1 MKSIQSR
8 SLKRSL
14 GLGFELG
21 TATLA
26 LQGLTAA
33 LCLSLLLPLTPPP
46 LSMGVMPAAL
56 AEGKTLVRFRS
67 FDNSIFAEAKR
78 DNKFVLLDLEAV
90 WCHWC
95 HVMDEKTYG
104 NEAVADLL
112 NSRFICVKVDQDAQ
126 PDLSVKYED
135 YGWPATIIFDGDG
148 REILKRTGYIN
159 PEKMKA
165 LLEAI
170 TKDPSPEEP
179 QPGSS
184 GTGDAA
190 ASASASS
197 LTSTSSS
204 SSSDPEE
211 GDAGKAQGN
220 IKADAG
226 DGLSQSLRHDL
237 LDKHLQGYDARYGA
251 WGTYQKFLDWDSVE
265 YSMLIG
271 LGKDQSDARS
281 YQERA
286 RKTLDGELNLLDP
299 TFGGVYQYS
308 TDGDWKHAHFE
319 KIMQTQSENLRIY
332 ALGSMIYGDK
342 RYLEAARA
350 IAAYL
355 EEFLRSPEGAFY
367 TSQDADLVP
376 GVHSGDYFKLSK
388 VERLKKG
395 LPRVDKHI
403 YARENG
409 WAICALAHLYGA
421 SGDKAYLEQ
430 ALKALS
436 WIEANRSLGGG
447 GFSHDQKDAS
457 GPYLGDTLA
466 MGRAYLALYG
476 VTGRR
481 NYLQS
486 AEGCADFMEAQF
498 RRKNAPGYGSAR
510 DRGGPIKPVPLLD
523 ENVMLSRFC
532 NLLYRYSGESRYRS
546 MSANALHYLAQPEA
560 ALKRKILVAGILL
573 ADAEFNSEPTHITV
587 VGARGDEMSQALFA
601 AANRLPL
608 VYKRIEWFDANEGP
622 LPNQD
627 TELPQLSRPA
637 AFACSDG
644 RCSRPAY
651 SIVELTAIFE
661 KLTGRKVK

>member
-1 MKSIQSR
+1 MNSVDSR
-8 SLKRSL
+8 SLGRSP
-14 GLGFELG
+14 GLDYKP
-21 TATLA
+21 A
-26 LQGLTAA
+26 LVYRSAKGLTAA
-33 LCLSLLLPLTPPP
+33 LCLAFFLPLAPPP
-46 LSMGVMPAAL
+46 LRGLSLPALEAR
-56 AEGKTLVRFRS
+56 ASDKTLVRFRS

-148 REILKRTGYIN
+148 REIVKRSGYIN

-170 TKDPSPEEP
+170 IKDPSPEEA
-179 QPGSS
+179 QPEPS

-190 ASASASS
+190 ASGSASV
-197 LTSTSSS
+197 
-204 SSSDPEE
+204 D
-211 GDAGKAQGN
+211 GKAGEVGKAEGN
-220 IKADAG
+220 TKADAG
-226 DGLSQSLRHDL
+226 GGLSQSLRQDL
-237 LDKHLQGYDARYGA
+237 LDKHLQGFDARYGA

-271 LGKDQSDARS
+271 LGKDQSDVRS

-299 TFGGVYQYS
+299 AFGGVYQYS

-319 KIMQTQSENLRIY
+319 KIMQTQAENLRIY
-332 ALGSMIYGDK
+332 ALGSMLYGDK

-376 GVHSGDYFKLSK
+376 GVHSGGYFKLSK
-388 VERLKKG
+388 GERLKKG

-498 RRKNAPGYGSAR
+498 RLKNGPGYGSAR
-510 DRGGPIKPVPLLD
+510 DSGGPIKPVPLLD

-560 ALKRKILVAGILL
+560 ALRRKILVAGILL

-601 AANRLPL
+601 AANKLPL
-608 VYKRIEWFDANEGP
+608 VYKRIEWFDAAEGP
-622 LPNQD
+622 LPNKD
-627 TELPQLSRPA
+627 TELPQMSRPA

>member
-14 GLGFELG
+14 GLGFALG
-21 TATLA
+21 TGTLP

-33 LCLSLLLPLTPPP
+33 LCLSFLLPLAPPP
-46 LSMGVMPAAL
+46 LSMGPVPAAL

-148 REILKRTGYIN
+148 REIVKRSGYIN

-170 TKDPSPEEP
+170 IKDPSPEEA
-179 QPGSS
+179 QPPSS
-184 GTGDAA
+184 SLSP
-190 ASASASS
+190 ASAAEPNAGADSKSRGDSAAK
-197 LTSTSSS
+197 
-204 SSSDPEE
+204 SD
-211 GDAGKAQGN
+211 AK
-220 IKADAG
+220 
-226 DGLSQSLRHDL
+226 DGLSETLRQDL
-237 LDKHLQGYDARYGA
+237 LDKHLQGYDAKYGA

-299 TFGGVYQYS
+299 AFGGVYQYS

-319 KIMQTQSENLRIY
+319 KIMQTQAENLRIY
-332 ALGSMIYGDK
+332 ALGSILYGDK
-342 RYLEAARA
+342 RYLQAARA

-355 EEFLRSPEGAFY
+355 QEFLCSPQGAFY

-376 GVHSGDYFKLSK
+376 GVHSGGYFQLSK
-388 VERLKKG
+388 EARLKKG
-395 LPRVDKHI
+395 SPRVDKHI

-421 SGDKAYLEQ
+421 TGDGAYLDQ
-430 ALKALS
+430 ALKALT

-481 NYLQS
+481 NYLQA
-486 AEGCADFMEAQF
+486 AERCADFMEAQF
-498 RRKNAPGYGSAR
+498 RLKNGPGYGSAR
-510 DRGGPIKPVPLLD
+510 DSGGPIKPVPLLD

-532 NLLYRYSGESRYRS
+532 NLLYRYSGEPRYRS
-546 MSANALHYLAQPEA
+546 MSADALRYLAQPEA

-573 ADAEFNSEPTHITV
+573 ADAEFRTEPTHITV
-587 VGARGDEMSQALFA
+587 VGPKGDELSQTLFA
-601 AANRLPL
+601 AANKLPL
-608 VYKRIEWFDANEGP
+608 VYKRIEWWDATEGP
-622 LPNQD
+622 MPNKD

-644 RCSRPAY
+644 RCSRPAH

-661 KLTGRKVK
+661 KLTGHKGK

>member
-1 MKSIQSR
+1 MNSVDSR
-8 SLKRSL
+8 SLKRSP
-14 GLGFELG
+14 GLDFKLVLLS
-21 TATLA
+21 LA
-26 LQGLTAA
+26 ARGLTAA
-33 LCLSLLLPLTPPP
+33 LSLAFFLPLAPPP
-46 LSMGVMPAAL
+46 FRVLPLPAPEAR
-56 AEGKTLVRFRS
+56 ASEKTLVHFRS

-148 REILKRTGYIN
+148 REIVKRSGYIN

-170 TKDPSPEEP
+170 IKDPSPEEA
-179 QPGSS
+179 QTDASKS
-184 GTGDAA
+184 GAA
-190 ASASASS
+190 AALASGSQDA
-197 LTSTSSS
+197 
-204 SSSDPEE
+204 DG
-211 GDAGKAQGN
+211 GDAGKAEGN
-220 IKADAG
+220 TKADAKDNAAG
-226 DGLSQSLRHDL
+226 GLSQSLRQDL

-299 TFGGVYQYS
+299 AFGGLYQYS

-319 KIMQTQSENLRIY
+319 KIMQTQAENLRIY
-332 ALGSMIYGDK
+332 ALGSMLYGEK
-342 RYLEAARA
+342 RYLEAARS

-376 GVHSGDYFKLSK
+376 GVHSGGYFKLSRG
-388 VERLKKG
+388 ERLKKG

-421 SGDKAYLEQ
+421 SGDKVYLEQ

-498 RRKNAPGYGSAR
+498 RLKNGPGYGSAR
-510 DRGGPIKPVPLLD
+510 DNGGPIKPVPLLD

-601 AANRLPL
+601 AANKLPL
-608 VYKRIEWFDANEGP
+608 VYKRIEWFAAEEGP
-622 LPNQD
+622 LPNKD
-627 TELPQLSRPA
+627 TELPQLARPA

-661 KLTGRKVK
+661 KLSGRKVK

>member
-1 MKSIQSR
+1 MKSIRSR

-14 GLGFELG
+14 GLGFALG
-21 TATLA
+21 TGTLA

-33 LCLSLLLPLTPPP
+33 LCLSFLLPLAPPP
-46 LSMGVMPAAL
+46 LSMGPVPAAL

-104 NEAVADLL
+104 NEAVADLI

-148 REILKRTGYIN
+148 REIVKRSGYIN

-170 TKDPSPEEP
+170 IKDPSPEEA
-179 QPGSS
+179 QPPSAS
-184 GTGDAA
+184 LSP
-190 ASASASS
+190 ASAAE
-197 LTSTSSS
+197 
-204 SSSDPEE
+204 P
-211 GDAGKAQGN
+211 N
-220 IKADAG
+220 ADAESKNRG
-226 DGLSQSLRHDL
+226 DSDAKSDAKDGLSETLRQDL
-237 LDKHLQGYDARYGA
+237 LDKHLQGYDAKYGA

-265 YSMLIG
+265 YSMLVG

-299 TFGGVYQYS
+299 AFGGVYQYS

-319 KIMQTQSENLRIY
+319 KIMQTQAENLRIY
-332 ALGSMIYGDK
+332 ALGSILYGDK
-342 RYLEAARA
+342 RYLQAARA

-355 EEFLRSPEGAFY
+355 QEFLCSPQGAFY

-376 GVHSGDYFKLSK
+376 GVHSGGYFQLSK
-388 VERLKKG
+388 EARLKKG
-395 LPRVDKHI
+395 SPRVDKHI

-421 SGDKAYLEQ
+421 TGDGAYLDQ
-430 ALKALS
+430 ALKALT
-436 WIEANRSLGGG
+436 WIEANRSLGDG

-481 NYLQS
+481 NYLQA
-486 AEGCADFMEAQF
+486 AERCADFMEAQF
-498 RRKNAPGYGSAR
+498 RLKNGPGYGSAR
-510 DRGGPIKPVPLLD
+510 DSGGPIKPVPLLD

-532 NLLYRYSGESRYRS
+532 NLLYRYSGEPRYRS
-546 MSANALHYLAQPEA
+546 MSADALRYLAQPEA

-573 ADAEFNSEPTHITV
+573 ADAEFRNEPTHITV
-587 VGARGDEMSQALFA
+587 VGPRGDELSQMLFA
-601 AANRLPL
+601 AANKLPL
-608 VYKRIEWFDANEGP
+608 VYKRIEWWDASEGP
-622 LPNQD
+622 MPNKD
-627 TELPQLSRPA
+627 TELPQLSQPA

-644 RCSRPAY
+644 RCSRPAH

-661 KLTGRKVK
+661 KLTGRKGK

>member
-14 GLGFELG
+14 GLGFALG
-21 TATLA
+21 TGTLA

-33 LCLSLLLPLTPPP
+33 LCLSFLLPLAPPP
-46 LSMGVMPAAL
+46 LSMGPVPAAL

-148 REILKRTGYIN
+148 REIVKRSGYIN

-170 TKDPSPEEP
+170 IKDPSPEEA
-179 QPGSS
+179 QPPSS
-184 GTGDAA
+184 SLSP
-190 ASASASS
+190 ASAAEP
-197 LTSTSSS
+197 
-204 SSSDPEE
+204 D
-211 GDAGKAQGN
+211 
-220 IKADAG
+220 ADAESKNRG
-226 DGLSQSLRHDL
+226 DSDAKSNAKDGLSETLRQDL
-237 LDKHLQGYDARYGA
+237 LDKHLQGYDAKYGA

-299 TFGGVYQYS
+299 AFGGVYQYS

-319 KIMQTQSENLRIY
+319 KIMQTQAENLRIY
-332 ALGSMIYGDK
+332 ALGSILYGDK
-342 RYLEAARA
+342 RYLQAARA

-355 EEFLRSPEGAFY
+355 QEFLCSPQGAFY

-376 GVHSGDYFKLSK
+376 GVHSGGYFQLSK
-388 VERLKKG
+388 EARLKKG
-395 LPRVDKHI
+395 SPRVDKHI

-421 SGDKAYLEQ
+421 TGDGAYLDQ
-430 ALKALS
+430 ALKALT

-481 NYLQS
+481 NYLQA
-486 AEGCADFMEAQF
+486 AERCADFMEAQF
-498 RRKNAPGYGSAR
+498 RLKNGPGYGSAR
-510 DRGGPIKPVPLLD
+510 DSGGPIKPVPLLD

-532 NLLYRYSGESRYRS
+532 NLLYRYSGEPRYRS
-546 MSANALHYLAQPEA
+546 MSADALRYLAQPEA

-573 ADAEFNSEPTHITV
+573 ADAEFRTEPTHITV
-587 VGARGDEMSQALFA
+587 VGPKGDELSQTLFA
-601 AANRLPL
+601 AANKLPL
-608 VYKRIEWFDANEGP
+608 VYKRIEWWDATEGP
-622 LPNQD
+622 MPNKD

-644 RCSRPAY
+644 RCSRPAH

-661 KLTGRKVK
+661 KLTGHKGK

>member
-14 GLGFELG
+14 GLGFALG
-21 TATLA
+21 TGTLA

-33 LCLSLLLPLTPPP
+33 LCLSFLLPLAPPP
-46 LSMGVMPAAL
+46 LSMGPVPAAL

-148 REILKRTGYIN
+148 REIVKRSGYIN

-170 TKDPSPEEP
+170 IKDPSPEEA
-179 QPGSS
+179 QPPSS
-184 GTGDAA
+184 SLSP
-190 ASASASS
+190 ASAAEPNAGADSKSRGDSAAK
-197 LTSTSSS
+197 
-204 SSSDPEE
+204 SD
-211 GDAGKAQGN
+211 AK
-220 IKADAG
+220 
-226 DGLSQSLRHDL
+226 DGLSETLRQDL
-237 LDKHLQGYDARYGA
+237 LDKHLQGYDAKYGA

-299 TFGGVYQYS
+299 AFGGVYQYS

-319 KIMQTQSENLRIY
+319 KIMQTQAENLRIY
-332 ALGSMIYGDK
+332 ALGSILYGDK
-342 RYLEAARA
+342 RYLQAARA

-355 EEFLRSPEGAFY
+355 QEFLCSPQGAFY

-376 GVHSGDYFKLSK
+376 GVHSGGYFQLSK
-388 VERLKKG
+388 EARLKKG
-395 LPRVDKHI
+395 SPRVDKHI

-421 SGDKAYLEQ
+421 TGDGASLDQ
-430 ALKALS
+430 ALKALT

-481 NYLQS
+481 NYLQA
-486 AEGCADFMEAQF
+486 AERCADFMEAQF
-498 RRKNAPGYGSAR
+498 RLKNGPGYGSAR
-510 DRGGPIKPVPLLD
+510 DSGGPIKPVPLLD

-532 NLLYRYSGESRYRS
+532 NLLYRYSGEPRYRS
-546 MSANALHYLAQPEA
+546 MSADALRYLAQPEA

-573 ADAEFNSEPTHITV
+573 ADAEFRTEPTHITV
-587 VGARGDEMSQALFA
+587 VGPKGDELSQTLFA
-601 AANRLPL
+601 AANKLPL
-608 VYKRIEWFDANEGP
+608 VYKRIEWWDATEGP
-622 LPNQD
+622 MPNKD

-644 RCSRPAY
+644 RCSRPAH

-661 KLTGRKVK
+661 KLTGHKGK

>member
-14 GLGFELG
+14 GLGFALG
-21 TATLA
+21 TGTLA

-33 LCLSLLLPLTPPP
+33 LCLSFLLPLAPPP
-46 LSMGVMPAAL
+46 LSMGPVPAAL

-148 REILKRTGYIN
+148 REIVKRSGYIN

-170 TKDPSPEEP
+170 IKDPSPEDA
-179 QPGSS
+179 QPPSAS
-184 GTGDAA
+184 LSP
-190 ASASASS
+190 ASAAEP
-197 LTSTSSS
+197 
-204 SSSDPEE
+204 D
-211 GDAGKAQGN
+211 
-220 IKADAG
+220 ADAESKNRG
-226 DGLSQSLRHDL
+226 DSDAKRDANDGLSETLRQDL
-237 LDKHLQGYDARYGA
+237 LDKHLQGYDAKYGA

-299 TFGGVYQYS
+299 AFGGVYQYS

-319 KIMQTQSENLRIY
+319 KIMQTQAENLRIY
-332 ALGSMIYGDK
+332 ALGSILYGDK
-342 RYLEAARA
+342 RYLQAARA

-355 EEFLRSPEGAFY
+355 QEFLCSPQGAFY

-376 GVHSGDYFKLSK
+376 GVHSGGYFQLSK
-388 VERLKKG
+388 EARLKKG
-395 LPRVDKHI
+395 SPRVDKHI

-421 SGDKAYLEQ
+421 TGDGAYLDQ
-430 ALKALS
+430 ALKALT
-436 WIEANRSLGGG
+436 WIEANRSLGDG

-481 NYLQS
+481 NYLQA
-486 AEGCADFMEAQF
+486 AERCADFMEAQF
-498 RRKNAPGYGSAR
+498 RLKNGPGYGSAR
-510 DRGGPIKPVPLLD
+510 DSGGPIKPVPLLD

-532 NLLYRYSGESRYRS
+532 NLLYRYSGEPRYRS
-546 MSANALHYLAQPEA
+546 MSADALRYLAQPEA

-573 ADAEFNSEPTHITV
+573 ADAEFRNEPTHITV
-587 VGARGDEMSQALFA
+587 VGPRGDEVSQMLFA
-601 AANRLPL
+601 AANKLPL
-608 VYKRIEWFDANEGP
+608 VYKRIEWWDASEGP
-622 LPNQD
+622 MPNKD
-627 TELPQLSRPA
+627 TELPQLSQPA

-644 RCSRPAY
+644 RCSRPAH

-661 KLTGRKVK
+661 KLTGHKGK

>member
-1 MKSIQSR
+1 M
-8 SLKRSL
+8 
-14 GLGFELG
+14 GFALG
-21 TATLA
+21 TGTLA

-33 LCLSLLLPLTPPP
+33 LCLSFLLPLAPPP
-46 LSMGVMPAAL
+46 LSMGPVPAAL

-135 YGWPATIIFDGDG
+135 YGWPATIIFDGEG
-148 REILKRTGYIN
+148 REIVKRSGYIN

-170 TKDPSPEEP
+170 IKDPSPEEAEP
-179 QPGSS
+179 P
-184 GTGDAA
+184 
-190 ASASASS
+190 SASLS
-197 LTSTSSS
+197 STSAAES
-204 SSSDPEE
+204 
-211 GDAGKAQGN
+211 N
-220 IKADAG
+220 ADAESKNRG
-226 DGLSQSLRHDL
+226 DSDAKRDANDGLSETLRQDL
-237 LDKHLQGYDARYGA
+237 LDKHLQGYDAKYGA

-299 TFGGVYQYS
+299 AFGGVYQYS

-319 KIMQTQSENLRIY
+319 KIMQTQAENLRIY
-332 ALGSMIYGDK
+332 ALGSILYGDK
-342 RYLEAARA
+342 RYLQAARA

-355 EEFLRSPEGAFY
+355 QEFLCSPQGAFY

-376 GVHSGDYFKLSK
+376 GVHSGGYFQLSK
-388 VERLKKG
+388 EARLKKG
-395 LPRVDKHI
+395 SPRVDKHI

-421 SGDKAYLEQ
+421 TGDGAYLDQ
-430 ALKALS
+430 ALKALT
-436 WIEANRSLGGG
+436 WIEANRSLGDG

-481 NYLQS
+481 NYLQA
-486 AEGCADFMEAQF
+486 AERCADFMEAQF
-498 RRKNAPGYGSAR
+498 RLKNGPGYGSAR
-510 DRGGPIKPVPLLD
+510 DSGGPIKPVPLLD

-532 NLLYRYSGESRYRS
+532 NLLYRYSGEPRYRS
-546 MSANALHYLAQPEA
+546 MSADALRYLAQPEA

-573 ADAEFNSEPTHITV
+573 ADAEFRNEPTHITV
-587 VGARGDEMSQALFA
+587 VGPRGDELSQMLFA
-601 AANRLPL
+601 AANKLPL
-608 VYKRIEWFDANEGP
+608 VYKRIEWWDASEGP
-622 LPNQD
+622 MPNKD
-627 TELPQLSRPA
+627 TELPQLSQPA

-644 RCSRPAY
+644 RCSRPAH
-651 SIVELTAIFE
+651 SIVELTAI
-661 KLTGRKVK
+661 LRN